1 MIISVSNQKGGV
13 GKTTTVQ
20 GVSASLKSR
29 GYKVLMIDLDPQGNL
44 SDAVKSD
51 NKNNTIYEVMKKE
64 VSINDAIQH
73 TDSGDIIPSNILLSA
88 AEMEFTKLGRE
99 KLLFECFQELNIKY
113 DYIIIDTPPALSIL
127 TINAFTASNNI
138 IIPMEADMFSLLGLG
153 QLNTTIAQVIKYSNK
168 DLKVAGI
175 LLTKHDTRT
184 LLSQAVTDKINAY
197 ANNLNTIVFKTF
209 IRKSVSIRE
218 AQISQSNIID
228 YSPKANAQTDYV
240 TFVDEFLERI

>member
-1 MIISVSNQKGGV
+1 
-13 GKTTTVQ
+13 
-20 GVSASLKSR
+20 LKS
-29 GYKVLMIDLDPQGNL
+29 
-44 SDAVKSD
+44 
-51 NKNNTIYEVMKKE
+51 T
-64 VSINDAIQH
+64 
-73 TDSGDIIPSNILLSA
+73 
-88 AEMEFTKLGRE
+88 
-99 KLLFECFQELNIKY
+99 
-113 DYIIIDTPPALSIL
+113 
-127 TINAFTASNNI
+127 
-138 IIPMEADMFSLLGLG
+138 
-153 QLNTTIAQVIKYSNK
+153 
-168 DLKVAGI
+168 